1 MDFLKNILKN
11 VVTNIIGFFVSIFLI
26 FIIFTVM
33 VAVFSSS
40 DDKSDIIEVK
50 ENSILFIDDI
60 SIIGDRDLKGD
71 DLDIDFGFTLPGLN
85 EDLNKEKISLR
96 TFKIL
101 IDSAKNDNNIRSIV
115 LNLEDAS
122 IPFNK
127 LKQVRDILSSFRELK
142 PIYSHSDYYTKSSYY
157 LSSISDLISVSP
169 PGFINISGFG
179 IYDFFYKELFDELG
193 IKIELFRVGE
203 FKGAAETYVR
213 NEFSEE
219 NKKQYSEFLNE
230 RFNFYLTDI
239 SESRNLK
246 INSLINFINNY
257 ETELLSDAINNNL
270 VDTLFYT
277 DQFDDFLKLKIDSS
291 YNKVSFLDYK
301 TTVKTKSNYSKDKIA
316 ILYALGGILPGKGDE
331 GIFSESII
339 KEIKKIKKNKNIKSV
354 IFYINSGGGSAFASD
369 IIHREIELL
378 NKKKPVIV
386 YMSDVCASGGYYI
399 GMPADTLISSKH
411 SILGSIGVFGVVPD
425 LSGLVKNKLKIN
437 IDEIKTSQNIGE
449 INLLKPLNKKEKNLV
464 QRGVNQ
470 IYDDFLKVVSIGRKM
485 SKEDV
490 NEIARGRVY
499 YGERSKEINLV
510 DIIGNMDDAIKIA
523 ANKAKIEKYQIVE
536 YPRQKSSIEKLVS
549 SLNQV
554 NFINLKY
561 IPKIDNW
568 LVKSITEAELYDP
581 IHMRM
586 EFQSDISN

>member
-40 DDKSDIIEVK
+40 DDKSEIIEVK

-301 TTVKTKSNYSKDKIA
+301 TTVKTKNNYSKDKIA

-510 DIIGNMDDAIKIA
+510 DILGNMDDAIKIA

-554 NFINLKY
+554 NFINLNY

>member
-301 TTVKTKSNYSKDKIA
+301 TTVKTKNNYSKDKIA

-510 DIIGNMDDAIKIA
+510 DILGNMDDAIKIA

>member
-270 VDTLFYT
+270 VDTLFYS

-510 DIIGNMDDAIKIA
+510 DILGNMDDAIKIA

-554 NFINLKY
+554 NFINLNY

>member
-1 MDFLKNILKN
+1 MNFLKNILKN
-11 VVTNIIGFFVSIFLI
+11 VITNIIGFFVSIFLI

-33 VAVFSSS
+33 IAVFSSS
-40 DDKSDIIEVK
+40 DDKSDIVEVK

-60 SIIGDRDLKGD
+60 SIIGDRDLKGN
-71 DLDIDFGFTLPGLN
+71 DLDIDFGFSLPGLS

-101 IDSAKNDNNIRSIV
+101 IDSAKNDNNIKSIV

-142 PIYSHSDYYTKSSYY
+142 PIYSHSDYYTKSAYY

-230 RFNFYLTDI
+230 RFSFYLTDI
-239 SESRNLK
+239 SESRNLTK
-246 INSLINFINNY
+246 NSLINFINNY
-257 ETELLSDAINNNL
+257 ETELLSDAIGNNL
-270 VDTLFYT
+270 VDTLFYS

-301 TTVKTKSNYSKDKIA
+301 TTVKTKNNYSKDKIA

-339 KEIKKIKKNKNIKSV
+339 KEIKKIRKNKNIKSV

-378 NKKKPVIV
+378 NQKKPVIV

-399 GMPADTLISSKH
+399 SMPADTLISSKH

-437 IDEIKTSQNIGE
+437 VDEIQTSQNIGE

-470 IYDDFLKVVSIGRKM
+470 IYDDFLNVVSIGRKM

-490 NEIARGRVY
+490 NKIARGRVY
-499 YGERSKEINLV
+499 YGETSKNINLI
-510 DIIGNMDDAIKIA
+510 DILGNMNDAIEIA
-523 ANKAKIEKYQIVE
+523 AKKANIEKYQIIE

-554 NFINLKY
+554 NFTYSKY

-568 LVKSITEAELYDP
+568 LIKSITEGEMYDP
-581 IHMRM
+581 IQMRI
-586 EFQSDISN
+586 EFQSDASK

>member
-246 INSLINFINNY
+246 RNSLINFINNY

-270 VDTLFYT
+270 VDTLFYS

-291 YNKVSFLDYK
+291 YNKISFLDYK

-510 DIIGNMDDAIKIA
+510 DILGNMDDAIKIA

-536 YPRQKSSIEKLVS
+536 YPRQKSSIEKLIS

>member
-40 DDKSDIIEVK
+40 DDKSDVIEVK

-301 TTVKTKSNYSKDKIA
+301 TTVKTKNNYSKDKIA

-510 DIIGNMDDAIKIA
+510 DILGNMDDAIKIA

-554 NFINLKY
+554 NFINLNY

>member
-270 VDTLFYT
+270 VDTLLYT

-301 TTVKTKSNYSKDKIA
+301 TTVKTKNNYSKDKIA

-510 DIIGNMDDAIKIA
+510 DILGNMDDAIKIA

-554 NFINLKY
+554 NFINLNY

>member
-301 TTVKTKSNYSKDKIA
+301 TTVKTKTNYSKDKIA

-510 DIIGNMDDAIKIA
+510 DILGNMDDAIKIA

-554 NFINLKY
+554 NFINLNY

>member
-270 VDTLFYT
+270 VDTLLYT

-301 TTVKTKSNYSKDKIA
+301 TTVKTKNNYSKDKIA

-510 DIIGNMDDAIKIA
+510 DILGNMDDAIKIA

>member
-301 TTVKTKSNYSKDKIA
+301 TTVKTKNNYSKDKIA

-510 DIIGNMDDAIKIA
+510 DILGNMDDAIKIA

-554 NFINLKY
+554 NFINLNY

>member
-1 MDFLKNILKN
+1 MDFLKNVLKN
-11 VVTNIIGFFVSIFLI
+11 VLTNIIGFFVSIFLI

-71 DLDIDFGFTLPGLN
+71 DLDIDFGFTLPGLD

-246 INSLINFINNY
+246 RNSLINFINNY

-270 VDTLFYT
+270 VDTLFYS

-510 DIIGNMDDAIKIA
+510 DILGNMDDAIKIA

>member
-219 NKKQYSEFLNE
+219 NKKQYSEFLDE

-510 DIIGNMDDAIKIA
+510 DILGNMDDAIKIA

>member
-301 TTVKTKSNYSKDKIA
+301 KTVKTKSNYSKDKIA

-510 DIIGNMDDAIKIA
+510 DILGNMDDAIKIA

-554 NFINLKY
+554 NFINLNY

>member
-1 MDFLKNILKN
+1 MNFLKNILKN
-11 VVTNIIGFFVSIFLI
+11 VITNIIGFFVSIFLI

-33 VAVFSSS
+33 IAVFSSS
-40 DDKSDIIEVK
+40 DDKSDIVEVK

-71 DLDIDFGFTLPGLN
+71 DLDIDFGFSLPGLS

-101 IDSAKNDNNIRSIV
+101 IDSAKNDNNIKSIV

-142 PIYSHSDYYTKSSYY
+142 PIYSHSDYYTKSAYY

-230 RFNFYLTDI
+230 RFSFYLTDI
-239 SESRNLK
+239 SESRNLTK
-246 INSLINFINNY
+246 NSLINFINNY
-257 ETELLSDAINNNL
+257 ETELLSDAIGNNL
-270 VDTLFYT
+270 VDTLFYS

-301 TTVKTKSNYSKDKIA
+301 TTVKTKNNYSKDKIA

-339 KEIKKIKKNKNIKSV
+339 KEIKKIRKNKNIKSV

-378 NKKKPVIV
+378 NQKKPVIV

-399 GMPADTLISSKH
+399 SMPADTLISSKH

-437 IDEIKTSQNIGE
+437 VDEIQTSQNIGE

-470 IYDDFLKVVSIGRKM
+470 IYDDFLNVVSIGRKM

-490 NEIARGRVY
+490 NKIARGRVY
-499 YGERSKEINLV
+499 YGETSKNINLV
-510 DIIGNMDDAIKIA
+510 DILGNMNDAIEIA
-523 ANKAKIEKYQIVE
+523 AKKANIEKYQIIE

-554 NFINLKY
+554 NFTYSKY

-568 LVKSITEAELYDP
+568 LIKSITEGEMYDP
-581 IHMRM
+581 IQMRI
-586 EFQSDISN
+586 EFQSDASK

>member
-301 TTVKTKSNYSKDKIA
+301 TTVKTKGNYSKDKIA

-510 DIIGNMDDAIKIA
+510 DILGNMDDAIKIA

>member
-1 MDFLKNILKN
+1 
-11 VVTNIIGFFVSIFLI
+11 
-26 FIIFTVM
+26 
-33 VAVFSSS
+33 
-40 DDKSDIIEVK
+40 
-50 ENSILFIDDI
+50 
-60 SIIGDRDLKGD
+60 
-71 DLDIDFGFTLPGLN
+71 
-85 EDLNKEKISLR
+85 
-96 TFKIL
+96 
-101 IDSAKNDNNIRSIV
+101 
-115 LNLEDAS
+115 
-122 IPFNK
+122 
-127 LKQVRDILSSFRELK
+127 
-142 PIYSHSDYYTKSSYY
+142 
-157 LSSISDLISVSP
+157 
-169 PGFINISGFG
+169 
-179 IYDFFYKELFDELG
+179 
-193 IKIELFRVGE
+193 
-203 FKGAAETYVR
+203 
-213 NEFSEE
+213 
-219 NKKQYSEFLNE
+219 
-230 RFNFYLTDI
+230 
-239 SESRNLK
+239 
-246 INSLINFINNY
+246 
-257 ETELLSDAINNNL
+257 
-270 VDTLFYT
+270 
-277 DQFDDFLKLKIDSS
+277 
-291 YNKVSFLDYK
+291 
-301 TTVKTKSNYSKDKIA
+301 
-316 ILYALGGILPGKGDE
+316 
-331 GIFSESII
+331 
-339 KEIKKIKKNKNIKSV
+339 
-354 IFYINSGGGSAFASD
+354 
-369 IIHREIELL
+369 
-378 NKKKPVIV
+378 
-386 YMSDVCASGGYYI
+386 MSDVCASGGYYI

-510 DIIGNMDDAIKIA
+510 DILGNMDDAIKIA

-554 NFINLKY
+554 NFINLNY

>member
-301 TTVKTKSNYSKDKIA
+301 KTVKTKSNYSKDKIA

-510 DIIGNMDDAIKIA
+510 DILGNMDDAIKIA

>member
-270 VDTLFYT
+270 VDTLFYS

-291 YNKVSFLDYK
+291 YNKISFLDYK

-510 DIIGNMDDAIKIA
+510 DILGNMDDAIKIA

-536 YPRQKSSIEKLVS
+536 YPRQKSSIEKLIS

>member
-1 MDFLKNILKN
+1 MNFLKNILKN
-11 VVTNIIGFFVSIFLI
+11 VITNIIGFFVSIFLI
-26 FIIFTVM
+26 FIIFTIM
-33 VAVFSSS
+33 VAIFSTP
-40 DDKSDIIEVK
+40 DDKANIIEVK

-60 SIIGDRDLKGD
+60 NIIGDRDLKGD
-71 DLDIDFGFTLPGLN
+71 DLDINLGFSLPGLN

-96 TFKIL
+96 TFKTL
-101 IDSAKNDNNIRSIV
+101 IDSAKNDENIKSIV
-115 LNLEDAS
+115 LNLDNAL

-127 LKQVRDILSSFRELK
+127 LKQVRDILSSFREVK
-142 PIYSHSDYYTKSSYY
+142 PIYSHSDYYTKNSYY
-157 LSSISDLISVSP
+157 LSSISNLIAVSP

-179 IYDFFYKELFDELG
+179 IFDFFYRELFEELG

-219 NKKQYSEFLNE
+219 NKKQYYEFLDE
-230 RFNFYLTDI
+230 RFNFYLKDI
-239 SESRNLK
+239 SDSRNLTK
-246 INSLINFINNY
+246 TSLINFINNY
-257 ETELLSDAINNNL
+257 ETELLSDALKNNL
-270 VDTLFYT
+270 VDTLFYS
-277 DQFDDFLKLKIDSS
+277 DQFDDYLKTKIDSS

-301 TTVKTKSNYSKDKIA
+301 KTVKIKNNYSKDKIA

-369 IIHREIELL
+369 LIHREIQLL
-378 NKKKPVIV
+378 NEKKPVIV

-411 SILGSIGVFGVVPD
+411 SILGSIGVFGIVPD
-425 LSGLVKNKLKIN
+425 LSGLIKNKLKIN
-437 IDEIKTSQNIGE
+437 VDEIKTSQNIGE
-449 INLLKPLNKKEKNLV
+449 INLLKPLNKDEKKLV

-470 IYDDFLKVVSIGRKM
+470 IYDDFLNVVSKGRKM
-485 SKEDV
+485 SKEEV
-490 NEIARGRVY
+490 NKIARGRVY
-499 YGERSKEINLV
+499 YGETSKKINLV
-510 DIIGNMDDAIKIA
+510 DILGDMNDAIEIA
-523 ANKAKIEKYQIVE
+523 ADRAKIEKYQIIE

-554 NFINLKY
+554 NFLY
-561 IPKIDNW
+561 SEYFPKIDNW
-568 LVKSITEAELYDP
+568 LVKSITETKIYDP
-581 IHMRM
+581 LQMRM
-586 EFQSDISN
+586 EFQSDVSK

>member
-510 DIIGNMDDAIKIA
+510 DILGNMDDAIKIA

>member
-40 DDKSDIIEVK
+40 DNKSDIIEVK

-179 IYDFFYKELFDELG
+179 LYDFFYKELFDELG

-270 VDTLFYT
+270 VDTLLYT

-301 TTVKTKSNYSKDKIA
+301 TTVKTKNNYSKDKIA

-510 DIIGNMDDAIKIA
+510 DILGNMDDAIKIA

-554 NFINLKY
+554 NFINLNY

>member
-1 MDFLKNILKN
+1 MDFLKNVLKN

-510 DIIGNMDDAIKIA
+510 DILGNMDDAIKIA

-554 NFINLKY
+554 NFINLNY

>member
-291 YNKVSFLDYK
+291 YNKISFLDYK

-510 DIIGNMDDAIKIA
+510 DILGNMDDAIKIA

-554 NFINLKY
+554 NFINLNY

>member
-470 IYDDFLKVVSIGRKM
+470 IYDDFLNVVSIGRKM

-510 DIIGNMDDAIKIA
+510 DILGNMDDAIKIA

>member
-510 DIIGNMDDAIKIA
+510 DILGNMDDAIRIA

-554 NFINLKY
+554 NFINLNY

>member
-230 RFNFYLTDI
+230 RFDFYLTDI

-270 VDTLFYT
+270 VDTLFYS

-301 TTVKTKSNYSKDKIA
+301 TTVKTKNNYSKDKIA

-510 DIIGNMDDAIKIA
+510 DILGNMDDAIRIA

>member
-115 LNLEDAS
+115 LNLEGAS

-301 TTVKTKSNYSKDKIA
+301 KTVKTKSNYSKDKIA

-510 DIIGNMDDAIKIA
+510 DILGNMDDAIKIA

-554 NFINLKY
+554 NFINLNY

>member
-40 DDKSDIIEVK
+40 DDKSEIIEVK

-301 TTVKTKSNYSKDKIA
+301 TTVKTKNNYSKDKIA

-499 YGERSKEINLV
+499 YGEKSKEINLV
-510 DIIGNMDDAIKIA
+510 DILGNMDDAIKIA

-554 NFINLKY
+554 NFINLNY

>member
-1 MDFLKNILKN
+1 MNFLKNILKN

-40 DDKSDIIEVK
+40 DDKSDTIELK

-101 IDSAKNDNNIRSIV
+101 IDSAKNDDNIRSIV

-127 LKQVRDILSSFRELK
+127 LKQVRDILLSFRELK

-246 INSLINFINNY
+246 RNSLINFINNY

-270 VDTLFYT
+270 VDTLFYS

-301 TTVKTKSNYSKDKIA
+301 KTVKTKHNYSKDKIA

-378 NKKKPVIV
+378 NKKKSVIV

-470 IYDDFLKVVSIGRKM
+470 IYDDFLNVVSIGRKM

-510 DIIGNMDDAIKIA
+510 DILGNMDDAIKIA

>member
-115 LNLEDAS
+115 LNLEGAS

-510 DIIGNMDDAIKIA
+510 DILGNMDDAIKIA

-554 NFINLKY
+554 NFINLNY

>member
-510 DIIGNMDDAIKIA
+510 DILGNMDDAIKIA

-554 NFINLKY
+554 NFINLNY

>member
-127 LKQVRDILSSFRELK
+127 LKQVRDILLSFRELK

-246 INSLINFINNY
+246 RNSLINFINNY

-270 VDTLFYT
+270 VDTLFYS

-301 TTVKTKSNYSKDKIA
+301 TTVKTKHNYSKDKIA

-510 DIIGNMDDAIKIA
+510 DILGNMDDAIKIA

-536 YPRQKSSIEKLVS
+536 YPRQKSSIEKLVA

-554 NFINLKY
+554 NFVNSKY

-568 LVKSITEAELYDP
+568 LIKSITKAELYDP

-586 EFQSDISN
+586 EFQSDVSK

>member
-193 IKIELFRVGE
+193 IKIELYRVGE

-301 TTVKTKSNYSKDKIA
+301 KTVKTKSNYSKDKIA

-510 DIIGNMDDAIKIA
+510 DILGNMDDAIKIA

>member
-246 INSLINFINNY
+246 IKSLINFINNY

-270 VDTLFYT
+270 VDTLLYT

-510 DIIGNMDDAIKIA
+510 DILGNMDDAIKIA

-554 NFINLKY
+554 NFINLNY